1 MPHGNKK
8 SRTSAK
14 KKGSTSRVE
23 RAVAAPPSF
32 PHEPFAAPPSF
43 QPLQRNLDGDD
54 DTSGNLPPQHSLLEH
69 SKNSLYARYKRG
81 TQRFKDALESKV
93 PSIIFQSGHVKALAD
108 AAEYFVEHNLKVEP
122 QLLRDLKVSIL
133 VRKRFADDRVGGGDE
148 GHAYMIQVLE
158 YCWSILAPRYHREA
172 RVTVAE
178 AEGKTDEISFRNR
191 FDKLSTDSDDD
202 TDFDDNEDDL
212 PSSPLPRPEETV
224 PTRLSLQELING
236 TDRMD
241 TILFLFSIDELMS
254 SVSLQ
259 YSKLKEASAS
269 IQNKGYPPSVIIEQ
283 IMEASVATNLAIQEV
298 ASLEQI
304 FILDHPHLN
313 TVYRVLANLNFSEL
327 IQTLTNVV
335 FKKSPIAAQFSEKHA
350 VEFLGD
356 AMECAFRNPSD
367 PSNKQGTLV
376 GEFLE
381 LWQFSDDVTQSS
393 IIQVDSLFSN
403 DMSIVDIFK
412 AVDALTKAEVPL
424 YQERDCGFQN
434 LLRQN
439 KVKSHTWLG
448 KHTYIGGNRSITHTI
463 RLLQPLSNL
472 IVLRQGRLAASK
484 GWFGPEWR
492 DHMTRVHRTQVDMDS
507 LLMEDIM
514 PSLISMC
521 YEGMLSSNLPFQEE
535 LMMVFCQV
543 KLFIA
548 NPEQTVSWS
557 LAFAIHSILISVFE
571 VQGSNHFTFLVETS
585 RTAFKGYLGQLDW
598 TVNIPLTLIP
608 RRPPIW
614 GHNLKTLLSLQH
626 LDRPAIKATER
637 QKLRTAWNPL
647 CAGTILSYVA
657 YFGNLEGG
665 MTLVDSV
672 AQLRV
677 TLHLFNALLQAKA
690 IRPGQVDL
698 LDWLFDTFKG
708 TKTIW
713 EGQLP
718 TRGHYV
724 TRWWIAFGMKAN
736 LAAQMQNNSSV
747 RYNGRISDPNR
758 KMTPIAL
765 ECLSKSFRRIC
776 RRDVSGLVDNYHSAS
791 IRPAKGHK
799 FTAVYKHAV
808 RVNDTLDAMTED
820 GRLLATNFVSLSY
833 YLNQFYISLLN
844 VWGFMPLVEKFV
856 SEASPETKQGRRTDF
871 RSVGP
876 NSWEASDEN
885 MKYQAMSHVFS
896 TLILQPLDAGDEL
909 VASRCAEFMETFF
922 NKIPPQRVM
931 WFTPVTE
938 E

>member
-8 SRTSAK
+8 SRTSTK

-32 PHEPFAAPPSF
+32 PHEPFVAPPSF
-43 QPLQRNLDGDD
+43 QPLQRNFDGDD
-54 DTSGNLPPQHSLLEH
+54 DPSGNLPLQHSLLEH

-81 TQRFKDALESKV
+81 TQRFRDALESKV

-133 VRKRFADDRVGGGDE
+133 VRKQFADDWVGGGDE
-148 GHAYMIQVLE
+148 GHAYMIRVLE
-158 YCWSILAPRYHREA
+158 YCWSILAPRYQRES
-172 RVTVAE
+172 RVAVAE
-178 AEGKTDEISFRNR
+178 AEEKTDEISFCNR

-202 TDFDDNEDDL
+202 TDFDDSEDDL
-212 PSSPLPRPEETV
+212 PSSPLPRPEETL
-224 PTRLSLQELING
+224 PTRLSLQELIDG

-254 SVSLQ
+254 FVSLQ
-259 YSKLKEASAS
+259 YSKLKEASAG
-269 IQNKGYPPSVIIEQ
+269 IQNEGYPPSVIIEQ
-283 IMEASVATNLAIQEV
+283 IMEASVATNFAIQEV
-298 ASLEQI
+298 ASLEQM
-304 FILDHPHLN
+304 FTLDHPHLN
-313 TVYRVLANLNFSEL
+313 TVYRVLANLNFTEL

-335 FKKSPIAAQFSEKHA
+335 SKKSPIAAQFSEKHA

-376 GEFLE
+376 GEFLVR
-381 LWQFSDDVTQSS
+381 WQFSDDVTQSS
-393 IIQVDSLFSN
+393 IIQADISFSN
-403 DMSIVDIFK
+403 DMSILDIFK
-412 AVDALTKAEVPL
+412 AVDALAKAEVPL
-424 YQERDCGFQN
+424 YQERDCEFRN
-434 LLRQN
+434 LFRRFG
-439 KVKSHTWLG
+439 VKSHTWLRNY
-448 KHTYIGGNRSITHTI
+448 TYIGGNRSITHTI

-472 IVLRQGRLAASK
+472 IVLRQGRLTASK

-492 DHMTRVHRTQVDMDS
+492 DHMTPVHRTQVDMDS

-521 YEGMLSSNLPFQEE
+521 YEGMLSSDLPLQEE

-548 NPEQTVSWS
+548 YPEQTVSWS
-557 LAFAIHSILISVFE
+557 FAFAIHSILISILE
-571 VQGSNHFTFLVETS
+571 VQGSNHFTFLAETS
-585 RTAFKGYLGQLDW
+585 HTAFKRYLGQLDS
-598 TVNIPLTLIP
+598 PLLLIP

-614 GHNLKTLLSLQH
+614 EHNLKTLISLQH
-626 LDRPAIKATER
+626 LDRPVIKASEKE
-637 QKLRTAWNPL
+637 KLRTSWNPL
-647 CAGTILSYVA
+647 CAGTILSHVA

-690 IRPGQVDL
+690 IRPGQVEL

-708 TKTIW
+708 TKAIW

-718 TRGHYV
+718 TRGQYV

-736 LAAQMQNNSSV
+736 LAAQLQNNSSV
-747 RYNGRISDPNR
+747 RDNGRVSDPNR
-758 KMTPIAL
+758 KMTHIAS
-765 ECLSKSFRRIC
+765 EYLSKSFRRIC
-776 RRDVSGLVDNYHSAS
+776 RRDVSGLVENYHTAS
-791 IRPAKGHK
+791 MRPAKGHK
-799 FTAVYKHAV
+799 LTAVYKHAV

-820 GRLLATNFVSLSY
+820 QRLLATNFVSLGF
-833 YLNQFYISLLN
+833 YLDQFYINLLN
-844 VWGFMPLVEKFV
+844 FWGVMPLVEKSV
-856 SEASPETKQGRRTDF
+856 SEGSPETKQGRRTDF

-885 MKYQAMSHVFS
+885 MKYIAMSHEFCTS
-896 TLILQPLDAGDEL
+896 ILQPLDAGDEP
-909 VASRCAEFMETFF
+909 VASVCAKFMEMFF
-922 NKIPPQRVM
+922 NNMIPPQNVL
-931 WFTPVTE
+931 WFTPFTE